1 MRQFLRGKPG
11 TILMVGLLL
20 MAWGFCTTYFLV
32 AIAYGGFLHEPTVV
46 KALGFG
52 LTGGAFLTG
61 VALVIVGGYRHCKLR
76 RSS

>member
-1 MRQFLRGKPG
+1 MRQLLRGKPG

-20 MAWGFCTTYFLV
+20 MACGFCTTYFLL

-52 LTGGAFLTG
+52 LTGGAFFTG
-61 VALVIVGGYRHCKLR
+61 VALVIVSGYRRCKSL